1 MAGGFRTP
9 VHLMDHMQKEW
20 FATAMV
26 AMVLADGNIS
36 QAEVDSLIQ
45 SIGFVGD
52 PETTDRLKKF
62 LQHQTPPPI
71 PAFSGWE
78 KELRFRAAILLDLI
92 QVAVA
97 DRDFSQ
103 GEKEK
108 FYGIGNLLGFPR
120 NKIDELIAMGN
131 KFMEDQPG

>member
-1 MAGGFRTP
+1 MASGFRTP
-9 VHLMDHMQKEW
+9 IQQMDSRQKEW

-26 AMVLADGNIS
+26 AMVLADGSID
-36 QAEVDSLIQ
+36 QHEVDSLMK
-45 SIGFVGD
+45 SIAFLDD
-52 PETTDRLKKF
+52 PVTIERLKKF